1 MQNYRSN
8 AMPYNTYRQAQGS
21 SRMDDMRRD
30 NMRRDDMRRDDMRR
44 NDMRRDDMRRDSRN
58 VLDNMPLAMAYVP
71 WQTWRDIYDAEK
83 GFHRGTIF
91 QELDLPFLGKGGKKR

>member
-1 MQNYRSN
+1 MQNYRNN

-21 SRMDDMRRD
+21 SRMNDSRMND
-30 NMRRDDMRRDDMRR
+30 MRRDDMRRDDMRR
-44 NDMRRDDMRRDSRN
+44 DNMRMDSRN
-58 VLDNMPLAMAYVP
+58 TLEDMPLAMAYVP